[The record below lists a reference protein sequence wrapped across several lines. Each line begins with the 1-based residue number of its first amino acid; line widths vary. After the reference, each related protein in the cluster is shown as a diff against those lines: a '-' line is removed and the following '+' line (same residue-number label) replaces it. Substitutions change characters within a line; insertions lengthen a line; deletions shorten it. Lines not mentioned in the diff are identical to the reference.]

1 MHEVSRFSLFRSIS
15 SEIRTLARSK
25 LSVARQKLRFVA
37 KERFG
42 DQNRLI
48 DHDAA
53 SFYEFDSKK
62 QEALYERVMS
72 SQNDEPVLF
81 SCGVCYGI
89 KKKNVNFTSNTSKCS
104 VT

>member
-1 MHEVSRFSLFRSIS
+1 MEMEKNGLTS
-15 SEIRTLARSK
+15 SNLVER
-25 LSVARQKLRFVA
+25 

-62 QEALYERVMS
+62 QEALNERVMS

-89 KKKNVNFTSNTSKCS
+89 KKKCELY
-104 VT
+104 

>member
-62 QEALYERVMS
+62 QEASYIRVMS

-89 KKKNVNFTSNTSKCS
+89 KKNVNSNSDTSKCS

>member
-1 MHEVSRFSLFRSIS
+1 MKI
-15 SEIRTLARSK
+15 
-25 LSVARQKLRFVA
+25 RFVA

-42 DQNRLI
+42 LQILEIKNRLI

-89 KKKNVNFTSNTSKCS
+89 KKKCELY
-104 VT
+104 